1 MDHLDRT
8 SSHCDRVSDIGQ
20 PHDAVVSRT
29 ATMMGASVEQ
39 AGRWNIEMVE
49 LHISTVCQIL
59 DSRMLGV
66 VTALFSTMCQNQI
79 PTSNSLHTC
88 MKGHVGFTS
97 MSHDWCLCTACSLME
112 HLYRRSTQFDRVSDI
127 PEPHTTATF
136 VEAWCSSLEESLPL
150 DGVTMMLC
158 PTLYA
163 IGNACR
169 AKVLKP

>member
-1 MDHLDRT
+1 MCADANTRAKLAMTVRLT
-8 SSHCDRVSDIGQ
+8 SRNHDGCFCTVCSQVECRDGRSSRFDRVSDIGQ

-59 DSRMLGV
+59 DSCMLGV

-88 MKGHVGFTS
+88 M
-97 MSHDWCLCTACSLME
+97 
-112 HLYRRSTQFDRVSDI
+112 
-127 PEPHTTATF
+127 
-136 VEAWCSSLEESLPL
+136 
-150 DGVTMMLC
+150 
-158 PTLYA
+158 
-163 IGNACR
+163 
-169 AKVLKP
+169 